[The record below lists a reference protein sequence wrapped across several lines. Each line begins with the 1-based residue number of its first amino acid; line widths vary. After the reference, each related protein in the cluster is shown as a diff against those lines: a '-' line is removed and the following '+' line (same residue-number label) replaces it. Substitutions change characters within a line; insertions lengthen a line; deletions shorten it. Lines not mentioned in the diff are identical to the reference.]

1 MYTES
6 RKMVL
11 RTYLQ
16 GSRGD
21 ADPENRLM
29 DMGTGMVER
38 VGRMES
44 RTETYSLTYVK
55 YIARGTLL
63 YDSGN

>member
-55 YIARGTLL
+55 
-63 YDSGN
+63 